1 LAGKLPAS
9 FGAVTGRWLMLQL
22 REENLAALSIEREF
36 ELFQVS
42 QKQETEKLMQLG
54 RTMKLIMVVV
64 LGVVLLIGGFFVVK
78 VLIKNPSLLAPGSR

>member
-1 LAGKLPAS
+1 
-9 FGAVTGRWLMLQL
+9 MLQL
-22 REENLAALSIEREF
+22 RDENLSVLSVEREF

-54 RTMKLIMVVV
+54 RTLKLITMVV

-78 VLIKNPSLLAPGSR
+78 LVIKNPSLLSPGSR